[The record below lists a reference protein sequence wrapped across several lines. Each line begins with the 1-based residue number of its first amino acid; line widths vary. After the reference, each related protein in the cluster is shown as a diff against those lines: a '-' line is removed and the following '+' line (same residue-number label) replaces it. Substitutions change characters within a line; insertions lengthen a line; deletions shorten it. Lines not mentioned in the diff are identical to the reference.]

1 MFFPTTKVKK
11 TNDVPRFLYSDIN
24 LSFSQQPE
32 EFVYD
37 MDAVVQA
44 FLVLLATQ
52 KRRRWWR
59 PEWGVYDLERL
70 LMEPFD
76 IVTADAIAEVIRSTT
91 EVATNGN
98 VRILI
103 DGVSVQ
109 PVYDSKTY
117 VVTLRLTVPSLALK
131 DQRVTF
137 GLSRPSGTQ

>member
-1 MFFPTTKVKK
+1 MFFPTTKVKQ
-11 TNDVPRFLYSDIN
+11 TNSVQTYTYSDIH
-24 LSFSQQPE
+24 LGFSAQPE

-76 IVTADAIAEVIRSTT
+76 IVTADAIAEIIRSTT

-98 VRILI
+98 MRIVV
-103 DGVSVQ
+103 DGVSVMPEYETQ
-109 PVYDSKTY
+109 TY
-117 VVTLRLTVPSLALK
+117 KVTLRLTVPTLALK
-131 DQRVTF
+131 NQSVNFNLR
-137 GLSRPSGTQ
+137 RAA

>member
-1 MFFPTTKVKK
+1 MFFPTTKVKQ
-11 TNDVPRFLYSDIN
+11 TNSVQTYTYSDIN
-24 LSFSQQPE
+24 LGFSAQPE

-76 IVTADAIAEVIRSTT
+76 IVTADAIAEIIRSTT

-98 VRILI
+98 MRIVV
-103 DGVSVQ
+103 DGVSVMPEYETQ
-109 PVYDSKTY
+109 TY
-117 VVTLRLTVPSLALK
+117 KVTLRLTVPTLALK
-131 DQRVTF
+131 NQSVNFNLR
-137 GLSRPSGTQ
+137 RAA

>member
-1 MFFPTTKVKK
+1 MFFPTTSVKQ
-11 TNDVPRFLYSDIN
+11 TNSVRTYTYSDIN
-24 LSFSQQPE
+24 LGFSAQPE

-76 IVTADAIAEVIRSTT
+76 IVTADAIAEIIRSTT

-98 VRILI
+98 MRIVV
-103 DGVSVQ
+103 DGVSVMPEYETQ
-109 PVYDSKTY
+109 TY
-117 VVTLRLTVPSLALK
+117 KVTLRLTVPTLALK
-131 DQRVTF
+131 NQSVNFNLR
-137 GLSRPSGTQ
+137 RAA

>member
-1 MFFPTTKVKK
+1 MFFPTTKVKQ
-11 TNDVPRFLYSDIN
+11 TNSVQTYVYSDIN
-24 LSFSQQPE
+24 LGFSAQPE

-76 IVTADAIAEVIRSTT
+76 IVTADAIAEIIRSTT

-98 VRILI
+98 MRIVV
-103 DGVSVQ
+103 DGVSVMPEYETQ
-109 PVYDSKTY
+109 TY
-117 VVTLRLTVPSLALK
+117 KVTLRLTVPTLALK
-131 DQRVTF
+131 NQSVNFNLR
-137 GLSRPSGTQ
+137 RAA